1 MDVLMQ
7 GSIFEQRTS
16 EFSKTIGRRIQVF
29 SSGGGMF
36 SSHNKLH
43 MAENIMKDVKKY
55 ADMDIDELL
64 SKLSPEELEQLGNMV
79 DPDDSL
85 IPPSERCRTQTKKKP
100 TGPLNRRHLLQFLE
114 KFAREQEDWPEAKPF
129 QAGSK
134 RGKVFV
140 PRVQPKPKQDDDV
153 EVELDIGEDYEKALN
168 TANESELVDLAA
180 ILGLHSML
188 SQDQYHNS
196 VTNRRQR
203 PGTGFDSLVKASMP
217 KPMPMEPDNDTNTH
231 QTAEKVAANDPSLK
245 TLNWNNIKNIRRDD
259 FKKLFEGLKKNTN
272 LESLS
277 LANTDLTDSLVKR
290 LIDAVRHNKT
300 LKSLNVESNYISG
313 PVIKDLVEAT
323 NAQQSLE
330 DLRASNQRPSILGN
344 KIEMEIA
351 RLVEKNRTL
360 LRLGISF
367 DVPDARMRI
376 TQHLQNNYDRLRL
389 RRTASGAQLS
399 ST

>member
-1 MDVLMQ
+1 MEVIMQ

-16 EFSKTIGRRIQVF
+16 EFSKTAGRRIQVF

-36 SSHNKLH
+36 STQNRLH

-64 SKLSPEELEQLGNMV
+64 SKLSPDELEQLGNMV

-129 QAGSK
+129 QAGAK

-140 PRVQPKPKQDDDV
+140 PRVQPKAKQDDDV
-153 EVELDIGEDYEKALN
+153 EVELDIGEDYESALN

-203 PGTGFDSLVKASMP
+203 PGSKFDSLVKASMP

-231 QTAEKVAANDPSLK
+231 QTAEKVANNDPSLT

-272 LESLS
+272 LETLS
-277 LANTDLTDSLVKR
+277 LANVDLTDSLVKR
-290 LIDAVRHNKT
+290 LIEAIRQNKT

-313 PVIKDLVEAT
+313 PTLKDLVEAT

-330 DLRASNQRPSILGN
+330 ELRASNQRPSILGN

-351 RLVEKNRTL
+351 RLVEKNRHL

-367 DVPDARMRI
+367 DVPDARMRV

-389 RRTASGAQLS
+389 KRTASG